1 MLFNQIRV
9 LVCFDYV
16 YNDMIKRRDKM
27 EISVIGTGYVGLAT
41 GVALSEIGHNV
52 ICIDIDKQKIEKM
65 QQGQS
70 PIYEPG
76 LDELMKKNIESGR
89 LRFTT
94 DYKQGMVEAEVIY
107 IAVGTPQK
115 EDGSADLTYIEQ
127 VAKAIGEHIERDGVV
142 IVTKSTVPVGTN
154 EKVKNWIKSSLKKEV
169 QFDIVS
175 NPEFLREG
183 SAIYDMF
190 HGDRIVIGAEN
201 ERAASIIEEIY
212 KPFGIPIFK
221 TDIKSAEMIK
231 YASNAFLATKI
242 SFINEIANIC
252 EKVGANIDDVAYGM
266 GLDSRIGPQFL
277 KAGIGYGGS
286 CFPKDTRALVQI
298 AGNVHHKFELLEA
311 VISVNN
317 KQQVKLVEKAIEE
330 LGSLKGKKVAL
341 LGLAFKPN
349 TDDMREAA
357 SIVISKQLLNHGASI
372 KAYDPVAIEN
382 AKKVLPR
389 EINFVNTIEE
399 ALLDTDVA
407 FILTEWEQIKSIDP
421 NKFVELMNEP
431 VIFDGRN
438 CFDLNYMKRYK
449 VNYHSIGRPSIFS
462 SKDILIQ

>member
-1 MLFNQIRV
+1 
-9 LVCFDYV
+9 
-16 YNDMIKRRDKM
+16 M

-357 SIVISKQLLNHGASI
+357 SIVISNQLLNHGASI
-372 KAYDPVAIEN
+372 KAYDPVAIDN

-399 ALLDTDVA
+399 ALLGTDVA
-407 FILTEWEQIKSIDP
+407 FILTEWEQIKSINP
-421 NKFVELMNEP
+421 NKFIELMNEP

-438 CFDLNYMKRYK
+438 CFNLEIMSQYPINYY
-449 VNYHSIGRPSIFS
+449 SIGRPNICPNV
-462 SKDILIQ
+462 LIRK